1 MTNRERNKLLYHL
14 IDNAGV
20 RATELILKQLA
31 ARKPVRGDAKAKAKA
46 KAGARYEYHFFNT
59 RQMRIIG
66 CGYST
71 GRLI

>member
-46 KAGARYEYHFFNT
+46 VARYEYHFFNT